1 MDRKEIV
8 DYLAKKVFNGEYE
21 FPGFVVNR
29 SPYYVMLKNKQIYF
43 IDDYGK
49 LVESYKISPEDA
61 FVFIDLVQHTIS
73 MSYDD
78 PVAYL
83 FPLISYP
90 GINEII
96 DSYLVKLG
104 FYRNIYFDYEIYP
117 ATSLKYDCIVVFFS
131 DKLVIELTDIDT
143 MATNTGLRKI
153 IVDVLGKSILTQKK
167 INYNQREEIERKLRE
182 QKLFAGHDVYEVQEI
197 IQRYYL
203 KQNMSLAKE
212 VLAITDAYN
221 RIFQPY
227 RVVYDTKT
235 KQQMLI

>member
-61 FVFIDLVQHTIS
+61 FVYIDPYNNS
-73 MSYDD
+73 EDKSYNL
-78 PVAYL
+78 PVKYL
-83 FPLISYP
+83 FPLMNSISNY
-90 GINEII
+90 GIV
-96 DSYLVKLG
+96 DSYLAKLG
-104 FYRNIYFDYEIYP
+104 FYNPVYSINP
-117 ATSLKYDCIVVFFS
+117 ATGLRYYGAVVLFS
-131 DKLVIELTDIDT
+131 DRLVVELTDFDI

-153 IVDVLGKSILTQKK
+153 IVGVLGKNILTKT
-167 INYNQREEIERKLRE
+167 QREIKEVQIDKIVDKLRS
-182 QKLFAGHDVYEVQEI
+182 QKLFAGHNWGETYDI
-197 IQRYYL
+197 IRDYY
-203 KQNMSLAKE
+203 MRHDTSLAKE
-212 VLAITDAYN
+212 VLAIVNAYD

-227 RVVYDTKT
+227 RVVYDTRT
-235 KQQMLI
+235 RQRVLM